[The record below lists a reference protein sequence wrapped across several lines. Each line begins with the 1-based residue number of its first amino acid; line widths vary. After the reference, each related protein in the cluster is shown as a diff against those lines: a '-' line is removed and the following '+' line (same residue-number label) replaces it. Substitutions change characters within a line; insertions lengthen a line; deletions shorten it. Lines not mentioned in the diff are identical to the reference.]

1 MWNHKFSPKK
11 HPSTDELEL
20 KIEDLGNSNIES
32 LKYFFKNRTE
42 QELAEILEREKE
54 YPNVQKDYFKNLL
67 IELFNE
73 YSRIPEDNS
82 QNQLNEDMK
91 ENLKCINRVKKIIT
105 QLTGPFEN

>member
-1 MWNHKFSPKK
+1 M
-11 HPSTDELEL
+11 
-20 KIEDLGNSNIES
+20 GNSNIES